1 VVRAKRGPQAALRGL
16 LAASALLLA
25 AAAAA
30 LTPETARFRSV
41 GLAEGLSQ
49 PSVKAMLQDRDGLL
63 WFGTQVGLNRY
74 DGNELRVYYHDP
86 DDPGSLSHNTI
97 TALAGDGDSGLWV
110 GTDGGGL
117 NRFDFALERFR
128 AYRHGGDS
136 DGLPDDTVNTLLAGA
151 DGLLWVGTE
160 GGLTRWD
167 PARQAF
173 SAAAAGPDTR
183 IRALAWAG
191 ADSLWVGTPAG
202 LLRYQIGGD
211 RWEPATLPDGY
222 ADVAGRPVRALLAS
236 ADGSVWIGGEA
247 GLLWWHPARGEV
259 RRWQHDPAQA
269 NGLGNDVI
277 GALLRDR
284 DGRLW
289 IGHEAGVDVLVEG
302 VDGVRFTAFR
312 HQRQAAQ
319 GLGSGRIAS
328 LLQDRA
334 GGLWFGTWSDGA
346 SVLNPY
352 ARRVLS
358 FGPDIPAT
366 AELGEPEVPAL
377 AAQEPS
383 TLWLGGRGGLFAFDV
398 ETRRLTAYPA
408 LRGERIYGVLV
419 LDDGLL
425 LGSERGLLHFAPTT
439 GELRESPGAAGGPM
453 QINLLQRDG
462 DRLWVGTREPGL
474 LLVDLPSLQ
483 VRQRFPADGLLRFVA
498 PFDEARML
506 VGTAHGLF
514 WHDRQTGEPL
524 FRHVAEPGRE
534 GALASSILSSFLRSR
549 DGELWLAT
557 NSGGLHRMQLEGGD
571 PASARFEVFSR
582 GEGPVAN
589 TVSAL
594 LEDSQGQLWMSS
606 SRGIVRFDPQTRR
619 FTTYLTADGSFASG
633 YYANVRAQFASGVMA
648 FAGPD
653 GFTLVDP
660 RAASEMPPPPAPLLL
675 DLLLDNRV
683 VQPGSVELPAA
694 LARQPMLALP
704 ASRARSVGLRFAAP
718 DTLAAGQLHYAYRLD
733 GFDPDWIET
742 DGRARQATYTN
753 LAPGDY
759 RFRVVAINQDGQRSP
774 TETVL
779 DLQLLPPWWQTT
791 RAKGLGVL
799 ALALLVYA
807 GHARRVHR
815 LDRQQARLQR
825 EVAARTAELTD
836 SNRALNRA
844 LDDLRRTQRSLV
856 EQEKMASLGAL
867 VAGVAHEINTPVG
880 VALTSASH
888 LNAVTHA
895 VIGKLAAGKLTQS
908 DFVSFRDAVGEGM
921 RLIMGSLDRAHALV
935 ASFKQVAVD
944 QSSEQRRRIELRG
957 FLDEVRLSL
966 QPSYRQTAHRMEVA
980 CTESVELDTYP
991 GALFQILGNLV
1002 NNSLLHGFADGRA
1015 GLMRLEVRREGSQVV
1030 FDYRDDGVG
1039 MAPGI
1044 AARAFE
1050 PFFTT
1055 RRGSGGSGLGLH
1067 IVYNLVTQLLGGEII
1082 LQPEER
1088 GLQMRIRIPLVAPQ
1102 RAGPSP

>member
-1 VVRAKRGPQAALRGL
+1 MQSKRGLRAALQGL
-16 LAASALLLA
+16 LGISALLLA

-41 GLAEGLSQ
+41 GLADGLSQ
-49 PSVKAMLQDRDGLL
+49 PSVKAMVQDRDGLL

-74 DGNELRVYYHDP
+74 DGSELRVFYHQP
-86 DDPGSLSHNTI
+86 DDPASLSHNNI
-97 TALAGDGDSGLWV
+97 TALASDADGGLWV

-117 NRFDFALERFR
+117 NRFDAARERFR
-128 AYRHGGDS
+128 VYRQTPDAS
-136 DGLPDDTVNTLLAGA
+136 GLPDDTVNALLAGA
-151 DGLLWVGTE
+151 DGQLWVGTE
-160 GGLTRWD
+160 GGLSRWE
-167 PARQAF
+167 PAQQAF
-173 SAAAAGPDTR
+173 VATAPAPDVR

-191 ADSLWVGTPAG
+191 ADSLWIGTPAG
-202 LLRYQIGGD
+202 LLHYRIDAD
-211 RWEPATLPDGY
+211 RWEPAALPAEH
-222 ADVAGRPVRALLAS
+222 ADFARQPVRALLAS

-259 RRWQHDPAQA
+259 RRWRHDPVQA
-269 NGLGNDVI
+269 EGLGNDVI

-289 IGHEAGVDVLVEG
+289 IGHEAGVDALVEG
-302 VDGVRFTAFR
+302 ADGARFIPFR

-334 GGLWFGTWSDGA
+334 GGLWFGTWSAGA
-346 SVLNPY
+346 SLLNPY

-366 AELGEPEVPAL
+366 AELHEPEVPAL

-408 LRGERIYGVLV
+408 LRGERIYGVVV

-425 LGSERGLLHFAPTT
+425 LGSERGLLHFSPAT
-439 GELRESPGAAGGPM
+439 GALREAPDEASRTM

-462 DRLWVGTREPGL
+462 ERLWVGTREPSL
-474 LLVDLPSLQ
+474 LLLDLRSLQ
-483 VRQRFPADGLLRFVA
+483 VLQRFPADGLLRFVA
-498 PFDEARML
+498 PFDAGRML

-514 WHDRQTGEPL
+514 WHDRQSGEPL
-524 FRHVAEPGRE
+524 FRHAAEPGRA

-557 NSGGLHRMQLEGGD
+557 NSGGLHRMQLDSAD

-582 GEGPVAN
+582 GQGPVAD

-594 LEDSQGQLWMSS
+594 LEDAHGRLWMSS

-683 VQPGSVELPAA
+683 VRPGSLELPVA
-694 LARQPMLALP
+694 LARQPVLELP
-704 ASRARSVGLRFAAP
+704 ATRARSVGLRFAAP

-774 TETVL
+774 SEAVL
-779 DLQLLPPWWQTT
+779 DLRLLPPWWQTT
-791 RAKGLGVL
+791 WAKLLGLLG
-799 ALALLVYA
+799 LALLVYA
-807 GHARRVHR
+807 AHAWRVRR
-815 LDRQQARLQR
+815 LDRQQERLQR
-825 EVAARTAELTD
+825 EVAERTAELTD

-888 LNAVTHA
+888 LNEVTHA
-895 VIGKLAAGKLTQS
+895 AIGKLAAGKLTQS
-908 DFVSFRDAVGEGM
+908 DFLSFRDAVGEGM
-921 RLIMGSLDRAHALV
+921 RLIMGSLDRAHTLV

-966 QPSYRQTAHRMEVA
+966 QPSYRQSAHRFELA
-980 CTESVELDTYP
+980 CSDSVELDTYP

-1015 GLMRLEVRREGSQVV
+1015 GLMRLEVRREGQQVV

-1039 MAPGI
+1039 MPPEI

-1067 IVYNLVTQLLGGEII
+1067 IVYNLVTQLLGGEIA

-1088 GLQMRIRIPLVAPQ
+1088 GLHVRIRIPLVAP
-1102 RAGPSP
+1102 RRVAAAS